1 MDKLIFILAVA
12 ATAIVGLLTISR
24 LTQAKTQRIIL
35 EKMLDRF
42 SSASDLSI
50 FLQSHSGRDWIS
62 SLTDRAYDPVSTIR
76 YSVRAGILCCFLGA
90 GCFMPTVRS
99 LEDGFPAGAVGTILI
114 FLGIGFLASA
124 LASFLLSVKYRLLPG
139 RDDPSR

>member
-1 MDKLIFILAVA
+1 MDKLIFMLAVA

-24 LTQAKTQRIIL
+24 LTQARTQRIIL

-42 SSASDLSI
+42 SSASDLSV

-62 SLTDRAYDPVSTIR
+62 SLTDRAYDPISTIG
-76 YSVRAGILCCFLGA
+76 YSVRVGILCCFVGA
-90 GCFMPTVRS
+90 GCFMPAVRG
-99 LEDGFPAGAVGTILI
+99 LEDGFPAAAVGTRLV
-114 FLGIGFLASA
+114 FLGIGLLASA

-139 RDDPSR
+139 RDARDR